1 MTRQIIFIIFTL
13 VALGCF
19 GYTISRIIRLLKLTQ
34 KAYPLDQ
41 IPKRI
46 MLTLS
51 VAFGQTKIFRKPL
64 VGFAHALVFWG
75 FLVITIGTA
84 EIMLDGCINKIRILS
99 FLGPVYD
106 LITASGD
113 IFAVLVLLCCLIFLF
128 RRFFL
133 TIKRFS
139 GIELKV
145 KSKIDATIALTLIMI
160 LMLSLLGLNMGYV
173 GSNPENYHG
182 AFPVSKL
189 LVPYIS
195 HLSASSMHNFEQ
207 ANWWMHIIIVM
218 LFLNILPYSKHFHVI
233 LSIPNVFLSRLDS
246 LTKMSDMPAVTKEVK
261 LMLNPDT
268 ASPPEGGEEE
278 LSKGE
283 TVPTPQEVESVAE
296 PGRFGVKDV
305 EDVSWKNYV
314 DALSCTECGR
324 CTAVCPA
331 NITGKKLSPR
341 KLFVDLRKR
350 MNEKGP
356 RLVKEG
362 MDFSDNKSLLGD
374 YITAEELWACTTC
387 NACAQECPVNIDQ
400 PSLILDMRRYLV
412 MEESAAPSQLNTMF
426 SNIENNGAPWAF
438 AQSER
443 MNWAEEIY
451 ISIGD

>member
-1 MTRQIIFIIFTL
+1 MTRQIIFIIFIL

-34 KAYPLDQ
+34 KAYPIDQ

-75 FLVITIGTA
+75 FMVITIGTA
-84 EIMLDGCINKIRILS
+84 EIVLDGCIDKIRILS

-145 KSKIDATIALTLIMI
+145 KSKIDATIALTLII
-160 LMLSLLGLNMGYV
+160 LLMASLLGLNMGYV
-173 GSNPENYHG
+173 AGNPESYHG

-189 LVPYIS
+189 LAPYIS
-195 HLSASSMHNFEQ
+195 HLSVSSMHNFEQ
-207 ANWWMHIIIVM
+207 INWWMHIIIVM
-218 LFLNILPYSKHFHVI
+218 LFLNMLPYSKHFHVI
-233 LSIPNVFLSRLDS
+233 MSIPNVFLSRLDS
-246 LTKMSDMPAVTKEVK
+246 PTKMSDMPAVTKEVK

-268 ASPPEGGEEE
+268 AYAVPPEG
-278 LSKGE
+278 E
-283 TVPTPQEVESVAE
+283 TAE
-296 PGRFGVKDV
+296 APKRFGVKDV

-350 MNEKGP
+350 MNEK
-356 RLVKEG
+356 
-362 MDFSDNKSLLGD
+362 
-374 YITAEELWACTTC
+374 
-387 NACAQECPVNIDQ
+387 
-400 PSLILDMRRYLV
+400 
-412 MEESAAPSQLNTMF
+412 AP
-426 SNIENNGAPWAF
+426 
-438 AQSER
+438 
-443 MNWAEEIY
+443 
-451 ISIGD
+451 D